1 VAVPDFDDL
10 DAPLDDSLVTEA
22 AGTTGDDPVS
32 LFDDP
37 DSLDDPLSEVDEP
50 PSAAL
55 SSPAPLKD
63 EPVLM
68 AARRSF
74 LAQPEPL

>member
-1 VAVPDFDDL
+1 
-10 DAPLDDSLVTEA
+10 
-22 AGTTGDDPVS
+22 